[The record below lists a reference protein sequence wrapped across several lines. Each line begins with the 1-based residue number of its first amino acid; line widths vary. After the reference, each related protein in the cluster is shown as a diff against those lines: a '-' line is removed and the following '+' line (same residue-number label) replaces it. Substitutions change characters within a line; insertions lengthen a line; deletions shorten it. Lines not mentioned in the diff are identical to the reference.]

1 MKKIFIT
8 IIFFITLS
16 GFAQDVQTDSIYK
29 LSEVEIKPEFNGGIE
44 SFYKFIGSKF
54 VTQRKRKYQ
63 GKIITEFVIE
73 KDGSLSNFKTLSDFG
88 LGSGDEAIRVIKLS
102 PKWLPAE
109 IEGNVVRSVYTFPIT
124 IDQGN

>member
-1 MKKIFIT
+1 MKKIFVT
-8 IIFFITLS
+8 IIFFIALS

-29 LSEVEIKPEFNGGIE
+29 LSDVENKPEFNGGIE

-54 VTQRKRKYQ
+54 VTQGKRKYK

-88 LGSGDEAIRVIKLS
+88 FGSGDEAIRVIKLS

-109 IEGNVVRSVYTFPIT
+109 IKGNVVRSVYTFPIT